1 MKKLLLLLLSGISH
15 NRTASSKQWRG
26 EGEAQKCTSACINRH
41 HPAPR
46 GLKHP
51 AEQPILHPSLQLL
64 NPPAKPLAIP
74 SQSLRTRFFPGAV
87 SFLPGCFRGQPGAG
101 PPCLGQGPLAWGSPW
116 GQPPGWQRPSP
127 GQAGLTDGL
136 GAEDALCL
144 WFVCLFWVYTI
155 IKKSLVLAGN
165 FKRTK
170 QNKETAP
177 SRLIAAT
184 VTCQSFFFPWG

>member
-1 MKKLLLLLLSGISH
+1 MKSCFFFFQGFLTTGQPLP
-15 NRTASSKQWRG
+15 SSEG
-26 EGEAQKCTSACINRH
+26 GEAQKCTSACINQH

-51 AEQPILHPSLQLL
+51 AEQPILHPSLQLP
-64 NPPAKPLAIP
+64 NPPAKPRP
-74 SQSLRTRFFPGAV
+74 P
-87 SFLPGCFRGQPGAG
+87 LPAPAPQI
-101 PPCLGQGPLAWGSPW
+101 SPW
-116 GQPPGWQRPSP
+116 SREFPPRAFWSPRLAPRLAATLARP
-127 GQAGLTDGL
+127 GQAGLTGGL

-155 IKKSLVLAGN
+155 IRKSLVLAGN

-184 VTCQSFFFPWG
+184 VTWQSFSFPWG

>member
-1 MKKLLLLLLSGISH
+1 MK
-15 NRTASSKQWRG
+15 SSCFFFQGFLTTGQPLPSSDGGR
-26 EGEAQKCTSACINRH
+26 GEAQKCTSACINQH

-64 NPPAKPLAIP
+64 NPPAKPPAVPP
-74 SQSLRTRFFPGAV
+74 STCAPDFAPGPRV
-87 SFLPGCFRGQPGAG
+87 SSRGLSEAG
-101 PPCLGQGPLAWGSPW
+101 PRAQGPGQCPLAQGSPPRLAA
-116 GQPPGWQRPSP
+116 GGDPHP

-155 IKKSLVLAGN
+155 IRKSLVLAGN

-184 VTCQSFFFPWG
+184 VTWQSFSFP

>member
-1 MKKLLLLLLSGISH
+1 MKSFFFFFQGFLTTGQPLP
-15 NRTASSKQWRG
+15 SSDRG
-26 EGEAQKCTSACINRH
+26 VRGGGKARKCTSACINRR

-46 GLKHP
+46 GFEHP
-51 AEQPILHPSLQLL
+51 AEQPILRPSLQ
-64 NPPAKPLAIP
+64 PPTH
-74 SQSLRTRFFPGAV
+74 QR
-87 SFLPGCFRGQPGAG
+87 
-101 PPCLGQGPLAWGSPW
+101 GPLLASPF
-116 GQPPGWQRPSP
+116 PA
-127 GQAGLTDGL
+127 AGRLAGGL

-155 IKKSLVLAGN
+155 IRKSLVLAGN

-184 VTCQSFFFPWG
+184 VTWWRFSVPGGRGTTFK

>member
-1 MKKLLLLLLSGISH
+1 MKSCFFFFQGFLTTGQPLP
-15 NRTASSKQWRG
+15 SSEG
-26 EGEAQKCTSACINRH
+26 GEAQKCTSACINQH

-64 NPPAKPLAIP
+64 NPPAKPRPPLQISPRSRELVPRAG
-74 SQSLRTRFFPGAV
+74 PGA
-87 SFLPGCFRGQPGAG
+87 PGPA
-101 PPCLGQGPLAWGSPW
+101 
-116 GQPPGWQRPSP
+116 SP
-127 GQAGLTDGL
+127 GQAGLTGGL

-155 IKKSLVLAGN
+155 IRKSLVLAGN

-184 VTCQSFFFPWG
+184 VTWQSFSFPWG